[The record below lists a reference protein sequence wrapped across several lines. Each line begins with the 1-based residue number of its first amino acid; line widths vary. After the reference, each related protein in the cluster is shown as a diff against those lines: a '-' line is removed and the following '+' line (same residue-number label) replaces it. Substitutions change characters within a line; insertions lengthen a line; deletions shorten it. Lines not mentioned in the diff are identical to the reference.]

1 MALLQNAKCDCDSY
15 NEAVNKKETKE
26 VYCAIYF
33 YLLFGSKNMAEILNI
48 LIDAWLNG
56 LSLKQL

>member
-1 MALLQNAKCDCDSY
+1 MLNV
-15 NEAVNKKETKE
+15 AVTATMRQTIKKKPRRF
-26 VYCAIYF
+26 YCAIYF